1 MMAGVNFNTIAE
13 AVALLGGESLIIGAL
28 VTVFAS
34 IFLRVSPRQNSS
46 VRFAIWFSA
55 LLATGVLPWLAGA
68 LGLGF
73 GTRGQMGQMAATRSA
88 ITVPGSWAIYLFIIW
103 AAIAAVALARVWMS
117 LWNLRALRRSLTPV
131 DMSVLD
137 AGTREILKAEGRR
150 GTVVLC
156 TSDRVNTPTA
166 IGLVKPAVVIPSWLM
181 TELSAAEL
189 NQILLHELAHLR
201 RWDDWTNLAQKIVK
215 ALFFFHPA
223 VWWIEKKLQLERE
236 MACDDVVLAHRAHP
250 REYAAC
256 LVRLAEKSMI
266 RRTIA
271 LAQAAVGRISETSLR
286 VAQILDVDRPVAA
299 RMKQKGTLA
308 VSLVAAFA
316 VACVA
321 GIERAPRL
329 IAFDEAP
336 APAMIASSSPS
347 PSSLPRSAAK
357 PQTLATAI
365 GAASPRR
372 IVEKTKTE
380 RQAPRMVEAKAKLQ
394 DAGVGI
400 HSYVASDLRQPRG
413 SQCNRASLVRT
424 ASDVRRGPA
433 ATKAMFVL
441 VEQDEYETSGR
452 EFRGVTV
459 WYLLLV
465 HPPAGSG
472 SGIPRK
478 ET

>member
-73 GTRGQMGQMAATRSA
+73 GTHGQMGQMAATRSA

-236 MACDDVVLAHRAHP
+236 MACDDVVLAHSAHP

-336 APAMIASSSPS
+336 APA
-347 PSSLPRSAAK
+347 K

-394 DAGVGI
+394 DAGMGI

-413 SQCNRASLVRT
+413 SQDNRASLVRT